1 MKTIYFSKYQGTG
14 NDFVMLNNMNGEYDF
29 INEKHV
35 QLLCNRRFG
44 IGGDGLIK
52 INRSSKSAFEV
63 DYFNSDGSKSFCG
76 NGARC
81 SLAFSESIGIH
92 ILDVE
97 FSAIDGLHRGG
108 KVRDLYWVEML
119 PVKNIEKDL
128 ENYILNTGSPHYV
141 HFCDDVKKEDIV
153 LYGKQVRYSERF
165 KTEGINVNISQV
177 TGNGLKIRTYER
189 GVEDETLSCG
199 TGATACALA
208 YAVKENMNGHHEI
221 DVDVEGGKLKVSF
234 AGSSSEGFDNIRL
247 IGPAQLVFEGEF
259 YLD

>member
-29 INEKHV
+29 IREEHV
-35 QLLCNRRFG
+35 QILCDRRFG

-81 SLAFSESIGIH
+81 SLAFSESIGVD

-108 KVRDLYWVEML
+108 KDGELFWVEML
-119 PVKNIEKDL
+119 PVNTVERDL
-128 ENYILNTGSPHYV
+128 ENYILDTGSPHYV
-141 HFCDDVKKEDIV
+141 HFCKDVKNVDIA
-153 LYGKQVRYSERF
+153 LYGKQIRYSERF
-165 KTEGINVNISQV
+165 KSEGINVNITQV
-177 TGNGLKIRTYER
+177 TTNGLKIRTYER

-199 TGATACALA
+199 TGATACAIA
-208 YAVKENMNGHHEI
+208 YAVKEDVDGPQAI
-221 DVDVEGGKLKVSF
+221 DIDVEGGKLKVSF
-234 AGSSSEGFDNIRL
+234 TGSRSKGFNNIRL